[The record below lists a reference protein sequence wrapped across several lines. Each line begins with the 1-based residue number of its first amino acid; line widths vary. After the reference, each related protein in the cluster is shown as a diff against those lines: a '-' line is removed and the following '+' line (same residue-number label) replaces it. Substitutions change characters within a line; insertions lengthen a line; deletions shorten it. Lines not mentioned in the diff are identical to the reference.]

1 MATISEVNVGSA
13 VSWSINKDP
22 DPPSTIHGIVTSINS
37 EEEILTVKVWAILED
52 GSHEETDRSVK
63 IEVGKV
69 RIIKDFRSEGKQ
81 LSARVEKVLRGYVE
95 EHNGKNPKYRVTMR
109 MLRAVFRRGVGAYRN
124 NPSSVRGN
132 VRSADQWAFARCR
145 AFMTGLRTG
154 KFPRSPFD
162 TDLLPAN
169 HPNSSKGQ
177 KGLYDDLDFT
187 IPKGV
192 KKRAQYGLDLRKK
205 FGRGGTS
212 VGLGTARYLVNNTKA
227 SPEKVRKIARYFPRH
242 AVDLET
248 EDSRDF
254 LAGRT
259 DRATNGV
266 IAWELWGGNEGRRW
280 SNKLVSAMNKRDE
293 KARSAVELV
302 RRRNLL
308 KEIEREELASRFESE
323 ETKDILYKQFND
335 LLKNW
340 DYALAVEY
348 YKLLDRQR
356 KDILSYIK
364 NNTVRQAGLI
374 GVVDYLIDQNTK
386 NWKSD
391 IYDLYLSM
399 MTDYYYYQFATLLPE
414 NIKSQFTEEQD
425 QAIRRQRRRKPTRE
439 VVTEGFYPL
448 RSARG
453 VQIPLENLSRNSD
466 AIGFVNDRLNTLF
479 PEMSKTRK
487 QIVNRSLRKSLDAG
501 RALGLRGTDLDDY
514 VANELSQSL
523 TKRML
528 GDASKI
534 ARTEGLALSQWGQE
548 QGAKKTGLKLEK
560 SWLTRRDGKVRD
572 AHRLVDNQ
580 RVAMSGQFNVLG
592 YKMDYPA
599 DSKFGAPVELI
610 VNCRCTTIYHNKRIT
625 RKA

>member
-1 MATISEVNVGSA
+1 MN
-13 VSWSINKDP
+13 
-22 DPPSTIHGIVTSINS
+22 
-37 EEEILTVKVWAILED
+37 
-52 GSHEETDRSVK
+52 K
-63 IEVGKV
+63 IEEK
-69 RIIKDFRSEGKQ
+69 
-81 LSARVEKVLRGYVE
+81 LSARIEKILKDYVK
-95 EHNGKNPKYRVTMR
+95 EHNEKDPKYRVTLG
-109 MLRAVFRRGVGAYRN
+109 MLRAVFKRGVGAYN
-124 NPSSVRGN
+124 TNPSSVRPTVN
-132 VRSADQWAFARCR
+132 SSDQWALARCK
-145 AFMTGLRTG
+145 AFMTALRTG
-154 KFPRSPFD
+154 KFPNTPFD

-169 HPNSSKGQ
+169 HPNSSKKDLFNDPEE

-192 KKRAQYGLDLRKK
+192 KKRAQYGLKLRKQ

-212 VGLGTARYLVNNTKA
+212 VGLNTARYLINNTKA
-227 SPEKVRKIARYFPRH
+227 SPEKVRHIARYFPRH

-254 LAGRT
+254 LAGRS

-280 SNKLVSAMNKRDE
+280 ANKLVNAMNKRDE
-293 KARSAVELV
+293 KAKSVIEII
-302 RRRNLL
+302 RRRNQL
-308 KEIEREELASRFESE
+308 KELEHEELASRFESE
-323 ETKDILYKQFND
+323 EVKGILYKQFDD

-340 DYALAVEY
+340 DYALSVEY

-356 KDILSYIK
+356 KDILSFID
-364 NNTVRQAGLI
+364 NNTARQAGLV
-374 GVVDYLIDQNTK
+374 GVINYLIDQNTK
-386 NWKSD
+386 NWKAD

-399 MTDYYYYQFATLLPE
+399 MTDYYYYQFVTLLPE
-414 NIKSQFTEEQD
+414 NVKSQFTEDQE

-439 VVTEGFYPL
+439 VITEGFYPL

-453 VQIPLENLSRNSD
+453 VQIPLQPMVRNSD
-466 AIGFVNDRLNTLF
+466 AINFVNERLDTLF
-479 PEMSKTRK
+479 PEMSKSRK
-487 QIVNRSLRKSLDAG
+487 TIVNRSLRKATDGA
-501 RALGLRGTDLDDY
+501 RKLGLRGTDLDDY
-514 VANELSQSL
+514 VASQLSDDL

-548 QGAKKTGLKLEK
+548 EGAKKTGLQLEK

-572 AHRLVDNQ
+572 AHRTVDNQ
-580 RVAMSGQFNVLG
+580 RVGLSKQFNVLG